1 MSSRQEERA
10 GGAAAANADVKTAR
24 RLRSRRGVVLVAV
37 LWMIALLSALAMA
50 ASTSLRSFAGLLA
63 IDRDRVQAEAL
74 IGAGVEVGADLLLKY
89 GGRPLLPVETRF
101 SLRSGEGRVRMSD
114 ELGRID
120 INKAPVETLASLF
133 VGLAA
138 EDAETVA
145 RAIVRWRDPADASE
159 APKPAQKPET
169 TQPRHFER
177 TFSNVDQL
185 AQIPTVPAEYAT
197 LIAPFVTVFGEETV
211 NATTASAEVL
221 RLLPQMTEARVE
233 RLLEARATGRLEAGE
248 SERILGPSA
257 RYAKPAG
264 RSVARLEIAV
274 ALADGFS
281 SEAEAIIVVLPN
293 DREPFRI
300 LAFRQSPRATAYAE
314 TYSRRE

>member
-1 MSSRQEERA
+1 MSSCQEKRA
-10 GGAAAANADVKTAR
+10 GGAVAANADVKNAR
-24 RLRSRRGVVLVAV
+24 RLRSRKGVVLVAV

-63 IDRDRVQAEAL
+63 VDRDRVQAEAL

-89 GGRPLLPVETRF
+89 GGRPLFPVETRF

-133 VGLAA
+133 AGLGV
-138 EDAETVA
+138 EDADTVA
-145 RAIVRWRDPADASE
+145 RAIVRWREPAVSSA
-159 APKPAQKPET
+159 APKPAQKPESIE
-169 TQPRHFER
+169 PRHFEQ
-177 TFSNVDQL
+177 TFTNVDQL
-185 AQIPTVPAEYAT
+185 SQIPTVPAEYAS
-197 LIAPFVTVFGEETV
+197 LIAPFVTVFGEEMV
-211 NATTASAEVL
+211 NAATAPAEVL

-233 RLLEARATGRLEAGE
+233 RLLEARAAGRLEAGE

-257 RYAKPAG
+257 RYAKPA
-264 RSVARLEIAV
+264 SHNVARLEIAV

-281 SEAEAIIVVLPN
+281 SEAEAIIVALPK
-293 DREPFRI
+293 DSGPFRV
-300 LAFRQSPRATAYAE
+300 LAFRQSPRPTAYAE
-314 TYSRRE
+314 AYSRRE